1 MNRKEIE
8 KQLSTITS
16 DLLREKG
23 FIAPVD
29 VFIRLG
35 WLDVKDYEAWRH
47 RRVPYLEA
55 VIQGSLSRMSFTMK
69 LLRRGSL
76 RGKLKPSWTG
86 YCSWGK
92 KRRRKLRFSKSGS
105 PGIEEAYA
113 THYVK
118 MELKGRSIRESDG
131 GDPPGGEP
139 LPGNH
144 PRPDRILRGFDHG
157 G

>member
-8 KQLSTITS
+8 KRLSTVTS
-16 DLLREKG
+16 ELLREKG
-23 FIAPVD
+23 YIAPLD

-35 WLDVKDYEAWRH
+35 WLDVKDYEDWRR

-69 LLRRGSL
+69 LLHRNSL

-105 PGIEEAYA
+105 PAIEEAYA

-118 MELKGRSIRESDG
+118 MELKGRLVKNPSE
-131 GDPPGGEP
+131 GGE
-139 LPGNH
+139 
-144 PRPDRILRGFDHG
+144 
-157 G
+157 